1 VSRVEGARPRAP
13 AILAERP
20 AAVRLRRTAVLAA
33 AGPVK
38 VRRMLE
44 PLWRLL
50 DQLLWGERASGTH
63 PIAVALRLLRYPYA
77 VLRDLSRGQVNRRA
91 MGLVYAT
98 LLSLVPLLA
107 FSFAVLKVF
116 GAHRDLEPIVY
127 EFFRPVGRS
136 ATELT
141 ARVMEFADN
150 VSSGLVG
157 SVGLALLLWTLISTI
172 QKVEDSFNFLWRV
185 EQPRSFARRI
195 AEYLSLLI
203 LGPLLLV
210 VFLGLAHA
218 AIQSSAVHA
227 LATLPLLD
235 RLVALSVSLAPY
247 AMVTAIFT
255 GLYMFVPNTG
265 VRILPALIGGLAAG
279 VLWAATGKL
288 FTELVVYT
296 TRLTVVYA
304 GFAIIVAALL
314 WTYLGWLILL
324 VGVQLSFYI
333 QNPAYLRL
341 GLVELRLSSVELED
355 LTLKVMY
362 LVGVAHT
369 RGAVRWRV
377 SALAREL
384 GVPGIAISQVVTA
397 LERAGMLT
405 ANDKEQLVPAR
416 DIGHIRVRDIL
427 AVARNQRSGHAP
439 PRERTVPEIDAL
451 RHSLELAWREQV
463 GERTLR
469 DLIEP
474 AN

>member
-1 VSRVEGARPRAP
+1 
-13 AILAERP
+13 
-20 AAVRLRRTAVLAA
+20 
-33 AGPVK
+33 
-38 VRRMLE
+38 MLE

-50 DQLLWGERASGTH
+50 DRLLWGERAIGPSPLG
-63 PIAVALRLLRYPYA
+63 VLLRVLRYPYA
-77 VLRDLSRGQVNRRA
+77 VLRDLSRGQVNLRA
-91 MGLVYAT
+91 MGLVYTT
-98 LLSLVPLLA
+98 LLSLIPLLA
-107 FSFAVLKVF
+107 FSFAILKVF

-141 ARVMEFADN
+141 AKVMEFADN
-150 VSSGLVG
+150 VSSGIVG
-157 SVGLALLLWTLISTI
+157 SVGLALLLWTLLGTI
-172 QKVEDSFNFLWRV
+172 QKIEDSFNFLWRV
-185 EQPRSFARRI
+185 EQPRSFGRRI

-210 VFLGLAHA
+210 VFLGLAHS
-218 AIQSSAVHA
+218 AIQSAA
-227 LATLPLLD
+227 MQTLAALPLMD
-235 RLVALSVSLAPY
+235 RLMALGLALAPY
-247 AMVTAIFT
+247 AMVTTIFT
-255 GLYMFVPNTG
+255 GLYMFVPNTS
-265 VRILPALIGGLAAG
+265 VRIGPALVGGLAAG

-324 VGVQLSFYI
+324 VGVQLSFYV

-341 GLVELRLSSVELED
+341 GLVELRLSSVELEE

-362 LVGVAHT
+362 LIGAAHT
-369 RGAVRWRV
+369 RGDVRWRV
-377 SALAREL
+377 NTLAREL
-384 GVPGIAISQVVTA
+384 GLPGIAISQVVAA

-416 DIGHIRVRDIL
+416 DIGHIRLRDIL
-427 AVARNQRSGHAP
+427 DVARNQRSGHAT
-439 PRERTVPEIDAL
+439 PRDAVPVPTVDAL
-451 RHSLELAWREQV
+451 RASLEHAWRERC

-469 DLIEP
+469 DLVESGVAAP
-474 AN
+474 AQA